1 METLL
6 EPLLALDYVLPHP
19 GLPWL
24 LTERGI
30 VACFKQL
37 GIDTKLLPKRIDARR
52 TNGGIRYFHIKIP
65 AAVEQD
71 RADTTEDKKRASE
84 KVC

>member
-1 METLL
+1 MQEKAACHRRVASMETLL

-30 VACFKQL
+30 VACLKQL
-37 GIDTKLLPKRIDARR
+37 GIDTKLLPKRIDASRA
-52 TNGGIRYFHIKIP
+52 NGAIRYFHCT
-65 AAVEQD
+65 AFD
-71 RADTTEDKKRASE
+71 SLNR
-84 KVC
+84 